1 MEAMKLVGNSAIVTG
16 GTKGI
21 GFAIADALMDY
32 GANVTICGTDPD
44 AGIKAQEALNSKHTG
59 SGTRALFIRCD
70 VSDSAQVKAMVE
82 KTISEFGGLHILCN
96 NAGINPPYIRTWDQD
111 EHTWD
116 RVMAVDLKGAFL
128 CIREVIPYWIEH
140 NIHGAIVNTSSMQ
153 YLLPT
158 DGMPH
163 YCAAKAG
170 LTQFTKAVA
179 GEAGRYGIR
188 ANCIAPGLVITEMS
202 RNFAQGVVKDDF
214 KSRMPLYFDDP
225 DMMIQPEDCAQAVVF
240 LASNYA
246 SWITGETILID
257 GGNHIRGCNSFYDLA
272 VATGN
277 NNTRQ

>member
-21 GFAIADALMDY
+21 GLGIANALMDY
-32 GANVTICGTDPD
+32 GANVVICGTDLE
-44 AGIKAQEALNSKHTG
+44 AGAKAQEKLNSEHVG
-59 SGTRALFIRCD
+59 SGVRALFVRCD
-70 VSDSAQVKAMVE
+70 VSDAQQVKAMVE
-82 KTISEFGGLHILCN
+82 ITISEFGSLHILCN

-111 EHTWD
+111 EQTWD

-128 CIREVIPYWIEH
+128 CTREVIPYWIKA
-140 NIHGAIVNTSSMQ
+140 NIHGAIVNTASMQ

-170 LTQFTKAVA
+170 LVQFTKAVA

-188 ANCIAPGLVITEMS
+188 VNCVAPGLVITEMS
-202 RNFAQGVVKDDF
+202 RSFAQGAVKDDF

-225 DMMIQPEDCAQAVVF
+225 DKMIQAEDCAQATIF

-246 SWITGETILID
+246 SWITGETILVD

-272 VATGN
+272 IATGQ